1 MGESFPVCSCIR
13 IVPVLVDVSCNLVV
27 KGRLYQLWYINIL
40 QLLLSNATIA
50 MEQKRNLIRM
60 QVAVIPS
67 RTAVDQRIHA

>member
-13 IVPVLVDVSCNLVV
+13 IVLVDVSCNLVV
-27 KGRLYQLWYINIL
+27 KGRLYQLWYINVL

-50 MEQKRNLIRM
+50 LEQKRNLIRM
-60 QVAVIPS
+60 QVAVIPP